1 MSSQR
6 DVEKKGRVE
15 APAHRPVGRRAR
27 ERAAQAQAARRR
39 ILIMWLGSISVIVVV
54 LIVAIAFY
62 RNRSSSANA
71 AALTDPNAYNPPN
84 TMLKKG
90 TTAPNFDLA
99 TIDGT
104 HYRLSDL
111 RGHPVLLEFFA
122 VWCPHCQAEAPLLNQ
137 LDKHFASKGL
147 HTFSI
152 LASPYGK
159 DYDTSGGTDL
169 RLADKSDVTW
179 FKSTY
184 SVAHPILIDPKYA
197 TVNKYGF
204 PGYPGIY
211 ILNGAGKVTYTHSG
225 DVAYQTLADA
235 VAAAMKG

>member
-6 DVEKKGRVE
+6 QVEKKGRAE
-15 APAHRPVGRRAR
+15 APAQRPVGRRAR

-39 ILIMWLGSISVIVVV
+39 ILIMWLGSASVIVVI
-54 LIVAIAFY
+54 LIVAIAVY
-62 RNRSSSANA
+62 RNQSPSG
-71 AALTDPNAYNPPN
+71 AALTDQNAYNPPN
-84 TMLKKG
+84 NMLKKG
-90 TTAPNFDLA
+90 ATAPNFDLA
-99 TIDGT
+99 TIDGQ
-104 HYRLSDL
+104 HYRLSDQ

-147 HTFSI
+147 RTFSI

-159 DYDTSGGTDL
+159 DYDTSGGTDT
-169 RLADKSDVTW
+169 RLADKSDLTW
-179 FKSTY
+179 FKNTY
-184 SVAHPILIDPKYA
+184 SVAHPILIDPKFA

-211 ILNGAGKVTYTHSG
+211 ILNGAGKVTYTDSG
-225 DVAYQTLADA
+225 EVSYQTLADA